1 MNYAK
6 TLKLR
11 FRVGELHL
19 PERIKRYTSSSREGE
34 DAQMCPCGKAVHSLT
49 HIMEECD
56 IYKEERDVLEKM
68 RKIDECGME
77 KLSTLDSSEKTI
89 DILGD
94 RWWPQTAKLE
104 GDIYA
109 KSFL

>member
-19 PERIKRYTSSSREGE
+19 PERIKRYTSSSREDE

-56 IYKEERDVLEKM
+56 IRIQ
-68 RKIDECGME
+68 RGTECVREDAENRRMCHGE
-77 KLSTLDSSEKTI
+77 VE
-89 DILGD
+89 
-94 RWWPQTAKLE
+94 
-104 GDIYA
+104 YA
-109 KSFL
+109 R